1 MEPVDNRQILDNLA
15 QEFNLLT
22 GGYLTSTSALI
33 GGFASANLILAATAF
48 GANILLLRRIE
59 KLKRIINVGTNLVDK
74 FKGEGLMIFP
84 RLDVPGFNPLDLLVY
99 FPNKAFLVI
108 SIRSMGDSTLTYRE
122 EKETLFV
129 RRSNHRGVKKWHP
142 DPLVELSAY
151 QSWLIK
157 NREQFGLSSK
167 QVRAIP
173 VAKVLIIS
181 GETRIHQHQPHLY
194 TMIGGSEYLAIS
206 RKGTAFVIKEEVLNS
221 FTEDYLTH
229 LQNKKLEP
237 AKKS

>member
-1 MEPVDNRQILDNLA
+1 MEPIDNRSFLA
-15 QEFNLLT
+15 SLEEEFELLT
-22 GGYLTSTSALI
+22 KIYFTSTGGLI
-33 GGFASANLILAATAF
+33 TGIAGANPFLVASFF
-48 GANILLLRRIE
+48 GANIYLLRRIE
-59 KLKRIINVGTNLVDK
+59 KLKRIINVVTNLVDK
-74 FKGEGLMIFP
+74 FSSEELMLFP
-84 RLDVPGFNPLDLLVY
+84 RLDVPGYNPLDLLVY
-99 FPNKAFLVI
+99 FPSRAFLVI

-157 NREQFGLSSK
+157 NREQFELSSK

-229 LQNKKLEP
+229 LQNKKQEP
-237 AKKS
+237 ANKS